1 VIRIYPERI
10 VAWGLD
16 DTETMRNA
24 RDVELR

>member
-16 DTETMRNA
+16 DTQTMRNA
-24 RDVELR
+24 RDVRSR